1 LFFQHGGEFYL
12 IKRLP
17 GILPYFADT
26 GVSSELKEKSD
37 MKLDICSKTIIGKI
51 KQFHVIYHHTAP
63 MASLRGGGKVWHFNF
78 FYFHGCNNNK
88 FKGDDQQIRAHNPTL
103 SALLT

>member
-1 LFFQHGGEFYL
+1 MFFQHGGEFYL

-51 KQFHVIYHHTAP
+51 KQFYVIYHYTAP
-63 MASLRGGGKVWHFNF
+63 MASLRGGKCGIFNF
-78 FYFHGCNNNK
+78 FIFMDAITTN
-88 FKGDDQQIRAHNPTL
+88 
-103 SALLT
+103 S